1 MNQLLQRI
9 HQNWDRRS
17 MNTKFLLIFVM
28 VLVLPVTLLDVAFF
42 SMTMRS
48 VRENSRII
56 MEANMQNT
64 LQSINAKVEM
74 VEKNAEILALDDNTR
89 NAFGNHYK
97 DETQRVIDYQLN
109 CARSAHNLLYLN
121 PDINAIYHYN
131 ENVLIGQMTD
141 SFFSVQKSASPD
153 IFNRFQLRPISGLSQ
168 WVLSRKG
175 LSNVVRPDRSPAD
188 ALAYQ
193 RIVTAHAGHKC
204 AYIEIVIDEKVIFNS
219 LYEQTLLG
227 DGYMMVVD
235 DGGNIIASTSG
246 NSGQMIQHWGF
257 EDYTPGACVNRIEN
271 DAVQIALPISGLDA
285 SLVTSVSLR
294 SLYSELYS
302 TMPNILLL
310 SLGSVLLCCWLFSAL
325 AKKQLRGIPPM
336 MRAMH
341 QIRKG
346 DFSTRLTST
355 GQDELGAL
363 ASDFNYMSEKL
374 EELMDEVYV
383 AGQME
388 REAELRALEANIN
401 PHFLYNSLATIT
413 WMARLKNCP
422 EITETTQALAT
433 LYRMVLSQGKSII
446 SFDDEMQIVT
456 AYLKVQ
462 KTRYEDRFD
471 VSIDVSDEARAF
483 PVIKNI
489 LQPLV
494 ENALEHGIAP
504 KREKGHIRIYAR
516 VVNNRLDICVVD
528 DGVGMSEERRREVA
542 GGNVDAQR
550 RGGYAIKNILERL
563 KVFYGNRYEFALHAQ
578 VDKGVTVQLV
588 LPYASQLMERR

>member
-1 MNQLLQRI
+1 MNQLQQRI
-9 HQNWDRRS
+9 HQNWDKRS

-89 NAFGNHYK
+89 NVFGNHYK

-131 ENVLIGQMTD
+131 ENMLIGQMTD
-141 SFFSVQKSASPD
+141 SFFSVQKYASPD
-153 IFNRFQLRPISGLSQ
+153 IFERFQLRSISGLSQ

-175 LSNVVRPDRSPAD
+175 LSNVVRPDRSPDD

-193 RIVTAHAGHKC
+193 RVVTAHAGRNC
-204 AYIEIVIDEKVIFNS
+204 ANIEIVIDEKVIFSS

-227 DGYMMVVD
+227 DGYMVVVD
-235 DGGNIIASTSG
+235 EGGKIITSTG
-246 NSGQMIQHWGF
+246 TNSGQMIQHLGF
-257 EDYTPGACVNRIEN
+257 EDYTPGACINRIEN
-271 DAVQIALPISGLDA
+271 GAVQIVLPISGLDA

-310 SLGSVLLCCWLFSAL
+310 SLGSVLLCCWLFSSL

-413 WMARLKNCP
+413 WMARLKDCP
-422 EITETTQALAT
+422 EITETTEALAT

-516 VVNNRLDICVVD
+516 VVNNKLDICVVD

-542 GGNVDAQR
+542 GGKVDPQR